1 MTAAIGMRAAGDGGI
16 FLVISSGATPVAA
29 PQIASKQASGGML
42 ADARN
47 TVKSEV

>member
-16 FLVISSGATPVAA
+16 FLFIGSGATPAVT
-29 PQIASKQASGGML
+29 PRDPSKQASGRMV

-47 TVKSEV
+47 TVKRAV

>member
-1 MTAAIGMRAAGDGGI
+1 MMAAIGMCAAGDGGI
-16 FLVISSGATPVAA
+16 FLFIGSGATPAVT
-29 PQIASKQASGGML
+29 PQDSSKQASGGMV